1 MLILSRAGSA
11 GLRGGHSMDGLRQAA
26 HVGGVDARHA
36 QAAVARAEDAVLRR
50 QAVHLRGNTP
60 VRLVSLFSL
69 SLACH
74 LCAAMQCMGMVP
86 VQRSMV

>member
-1 MLILSRAGSA
+1 
-11 GLRGGHSMDGLRQAA
+11 
-26 HVGGVDARHA
+26 
-36 QAAVARAEDAVLRR
+36 VLRR